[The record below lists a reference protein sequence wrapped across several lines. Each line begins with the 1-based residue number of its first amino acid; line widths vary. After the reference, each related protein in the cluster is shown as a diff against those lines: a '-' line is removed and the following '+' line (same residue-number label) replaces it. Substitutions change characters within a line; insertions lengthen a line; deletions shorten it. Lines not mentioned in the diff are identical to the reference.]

1 MQRKAIVDGHSS
13 FLTFKKKQ
21 KKMVNLIEINLIIFF
36 KEK

>member
-13 FLTFKKKQ
+13 FLTFKKE